1 MTPEQSSSGYYA
13 TGEASASTFS
23 AALPPPA
30 SQRYPSASI
39 SGFQK
44 SGWYSIHLWQP
55 NGSLLPHSRNNRS
68 GLASKEKWRA
78 TSWGARRKPSI
89 LPPAQD
95 QKISSLSPN
104 RLR

>member
-23 AALPPPA
+23 AAVLPPA

-44 SGWYSIHLWQP
+44 PGWYTIHLWQP

-68 GLASKEKWRA
+68 GLTSKEKWRA
-78 TSWGARRKPSI
+78 TWKGARRKPAI
-89 LPPAQD
+89 LSPAQD
-95 QKISSLSPN
+95 QKISSPPLN